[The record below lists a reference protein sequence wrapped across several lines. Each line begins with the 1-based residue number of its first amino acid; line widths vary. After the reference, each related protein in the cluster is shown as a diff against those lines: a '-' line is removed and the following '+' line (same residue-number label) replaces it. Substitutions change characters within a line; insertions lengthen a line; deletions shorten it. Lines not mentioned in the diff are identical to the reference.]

1 MGAWTCSRIPLV
13 PEQPPLRKNI
23 PEIML
28 LSMTLYD
35 RNVFFRVEI
44 GIAGGFL
51 ILAGILALQAL
62 PACPEAM
69 AEAVKRSPGIIQSL
83 ARQFLA
89 PNPFVPFASLAASAL
104 FSLAVLILIYFFFEK
119 TQAPEILFITLFVLS
134 FSFEVMRLMTLLQK
148 VWVIPSIYL
157 LLASRALLFGRL
169 FGIFSLFAAGVC
181 AAGLEVEKQLN
192 VILITVFVS
201 LVVTLGIPIDILT
214 WDSSFSMINGYLSL
228 FRMVET
234 VVLLVTMASF
244 FISAWSRGTREYAA
258 ISLGSFFAFAGR
270 NILLSADTWLSPLPG
285 LLLLA
290 AGLWLICTKLHK
302 VYLWL

>member
-1 MGAWTCSRIPLV
+1 
-13 PEQPPLRKNI
+13 
-23 PEIML
+23 ML
-28 LSMTLYD
+28 ALMTLYD

-44 GIAGGFL
+44 IVSGVFL
-51 ILAGILALQAL
+51 ILAGIFALQAL
-62 PACPEAM
+62 PACPGVM
-69 AEAVKRSPGIIQSL
+69 AEAVRRSPGVFQALAERLLDPTPFIPFVSL
-83 ARQFLA
+83 ALA
-89 PNPFVPFASLAASAL
+89 AL
-104 FSLAVLILIYFFFEK
+104 FSLAALVFIYFFFEK

-181 AAGLEVEKQLN
+181 AAGLEIQKQLN
-192 VILITVFVS
+192 VILIAVFVS
-201 LVVTLGIPIDILT
+201 LVVTLGVPIDILT

-228 FRMVET
+228 FRMIET
-234 VVLLVTMASF
+234 VVLLITLASF
-244 FISAWSRGTREYAA
+244 FISAWSRGTPEYVV
-258 ISLGSFFAFAGR
+258 IGLGSFLAFAGR
-270 NILLSADTWLSPLPG
+270 NILLSSDTWISPLPG

-290 AGLWLICTKLHK
+290 AGIWLICTKLHK

>member
-1 MGAWTCSRIPLV
+1 
-13 PEQPPLRKNI
+13 
-23 PEIML
+23 ML
-28 LSMTLYD
+28 SSMTLYD
-35 RNVFFRVEI
+35 RNIFFRIEI
-44 GIAGGFL
+44 LIAGGFL
-51 ILAGILALQAL
+51 VLAGILALRAL
-62 PACPEAM
+62 PACPAVM
-69 AEAVKRSPGIIQSL
+69 AEAVRRSPGVIQGL
-83 ARQFLA
+83 AKHFLE
-89 PNPFVPFASLAASAL
+89 PNPFVPFASLAAAAL
-104 FSLAVLILIYFFFEK
+104 FSLTALILIYFFFEK
-119 TQAPEILFITLFVLS
+119 TQAPEILFITIFALS

-148 VWVIPSIYL
+148 IWVIPSIYL

-192 VILITVFVS
+192 VIFIAVFIS
-201 LVVTLGIPIDILT
+201 LVATLGIPIDILT

-234 VVLLVTMASF
+234 VVLLITMASF
-244 FISAWSRGTREYAA
+244 FISAWSRGTPEYAA
-258 ISLGSFFAFAGR
+258 VGLGSFLAFVGR

-285 LLLLA
+285 LIFLA